1 VTFVG
6 LLRAVNVGGKNL
18 VAMAELRATMNELG
32 FKNVTTLLQ
41 SGNVVFG
48 APAQN
53 AAKLEGRLEAM
64 LLKSIG
70 VTTTF
75 IVRSAPEWN
84 EIVAGNPFA
93 DAGRDDPGHLIAM
106 PLRDAPARAAVAALV
121 AAISGREQVQVIG
134 RTLYAVYPDGIG
146 RSRLT
151 IALIE
156 RHLNTRGTARNW
168 NTVLKLSAAA
178 GY

>member
-18 VAMAELRATMNELG
+18 VAMANLRALLEELG

-48 APAQN
+48 APAQD
-53 AAKLEGRLEAM
+53 AVKLEGRLEAAV
-64 LLKSIG
+64 LKSLG

-75 IVRSAPEWN
+75 IVRSAPEWK

-93 DAGRDDPGHLIAM
+93 DAARDDPGHLVVM
-106 PLRDAPARAAVAALV
+106 PLRAAPARAAVAILV

-156 RHLNTRGTARNW
+156 RKLNTRGTARNW
-168 NTVLKLSAAA
+168 NTVVKLAAAA
-178 GY
+178 GG